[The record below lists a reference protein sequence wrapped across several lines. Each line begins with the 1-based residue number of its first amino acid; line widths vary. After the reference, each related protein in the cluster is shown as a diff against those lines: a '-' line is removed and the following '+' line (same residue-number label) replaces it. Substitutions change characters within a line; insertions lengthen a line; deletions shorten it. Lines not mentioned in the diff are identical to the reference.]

1 MKKIKIALIRK
12 VLIACVL
19 GCFLGRIF
27 PVPAIRIYALLMN
40 IVLLSYVAVI
50 ARS

>member
-1 MKKIKIALIRK
+1 MKKIKIALIWK

-27 PVPAIRIYALLMN
+27 PVPAIIYALLMN